1 MSQNYDDMTPEERR
15 PDILEAVLGHVPF
28 DGWSD
33 RAVSMA
39 ARELGLSAAYIK
51 LAFPGGLDEMVDT
64 FLQDAD
70 RRMMERLG
78 DLDPQNMR
86 IRDKIATAVETRLA
100 INVPYREAVQK
111 TVTYLAQP
119 HKVALSTKAV
129 WRMADLIWRWA
140 GDVAADY
147 NHYTKRAILSA
158 VYSSTLLIW
167 LGDDS
172 EAYHETSAFLDRRI
186 DNVMQF
192 EKIKA
197 QMTKATSG
205 LPNIAS
211 IFGKIRYPERRA

>member
-1 MSQNYDDMTPEERR
+1 MTQKADDMTPEERR
-15 PDILEAVLGHVPF
+15 PDILEAVLSHVSF

-33 RAVSMA
+33 KALSMA
-39 ARELGLSAAYIK
+39 AKDLGLSMAYIK
-51 LAFPGGLDEMVDT
+51 LAFPGGVDEMVDT
-64 FLQDAD
+64 FLMGAD
-70 RRMMERLG
+70 RLMMERLN
-78 DLDPQNMR
+78 DLDSQNMR

-100 INVPYREAVQK
+100 VNMPYREAVQK

-119 HKVALSTKAV
+119 HKLAISTKAV
-129 WRMADLIWRWA
+129 WRMSDLIWRWA
-140 GDVAADY
+140 GDTASDY

-167 LGDDS
+167 LGDTS
-172 EAYHETSAFLDRRI
+172 EGFKETSAFLDRRI

-211 IFGKIRYPERRA
+211 IFGKFRYPENRA